1 MIEQEVII
9 QSGDIKLKG
18 ILCLPVGDGPFPVLL
33 YVSGSGPIDRNEN
46 IPGLR
51 LNNSKI
57 ITHHLAQQ
65 YIASLRYDK
74 RGVGD
79 SGGDFYSASH
89 SDLVDDAVACTQFLQ
104 QQTSIETEKI
114 FVAGHSEGSII
125 ATQVAIRQQN
135 IAGIILLSP
144 FCDEMESIL
153 MKQAQ
158 HLKSMVMGRKG
169 LKALPWKFMTFLFDP
184 TKAQKKLINK
194 IKESDKPFIRFLGLQ
209 KVPANW
215 FRELFTYSVL
225 HVEQKYRQSN
235 VPGLLIGGSKD
246 FQCDPC
252 DVVKIENIYGGSAE
266 AHIVENMS
274 HLLRKEEEEP
284 SVFNYR
290 VQLKQTIMPEV
301 LELIDAWL
309 QRQLRD
315 LQSSE
320 LNISVSNI

>member
-1 MIEQEVII
+1 MIEREVII

-18 ILCLPVGDGPFPVLL
+18 ILCLPDGDGPFPILL

-46 IPGLR
+46 IPGLP

-57 ITHHLAQQ
+57 IAHHLAQQ

-104 QQTSIETEKI
+104 QQTSIEAAKI

-125 ATQVAIRQQN
+125 AAQVATREQN

-144 FCDEMESIL
+144 LCDEMESIL

-158 HLKSMVMGRKG
+158 QLKSMVMGRKG

-184 TKAQKKLINK
+184 T
-194 IKESDKPFIRFLGLQ
+194 
-209 KVPANW
+209 
-215 FRELFTYSVL
+215 
-225 HVEQKYRQSN
+225 
-235 VPGLLIGGSKD
+235 
-246 FQCDPC
+246 
-252 DVVKIENIYGGSAE
+252 
-266 AHIVENMS
+266 
-274 HLLRKEEEEP
+274 
-284 SVFNYR
+284 
-290 VQLKQTIMPEV
+290 
-301 LELIDAWL
+301 
-309 QRQLRD
+309 
-315 LQSSE
+315 
-320 LNISVSNI
+320 